1 MEVLNYNVTQDQKAS
16 ERCVS
21 REEAVSTAIAQA
33 KDSGRPVSI
42 IVQYS
47 AGPSEEI
54 IFKPD
59 GTNENIWRIDQ
70 GHSFVPQKNQVYM
83 NRGGGQFRCT
93 ANMDD
98 GVPYYNG
105 AGASS
110 RTVAEFQNIV
120 SGWTFVAKGIIQ
132 FIDGTIEWD
141 HSCNGRF
148 EALS

>member
-1 MEVLNYNVTQDQKAS
+1 MELLNYIVAQDQKTIR
-16 ERCVS
+16 RCVS
-21 REEAVSTAIAQA
+21 REEAVSAAIAQA

-47 AGPSEEI
+47 AGQSEEI
-54 IFKPD
+54 IFNPD
-59 GTNENIWRIDQ
+59 GTNKNIWKIDP
-70 GHSFVPQKNQVYM
+70 GHSFTPQENQVYV
-83 NRGGGQFRCT
+83 NCGGGQFRCI

-98 GVPYYNG
+98 GTTYYNG

-110 RTVAEFQNIV
+110 RIVAEFQNIV